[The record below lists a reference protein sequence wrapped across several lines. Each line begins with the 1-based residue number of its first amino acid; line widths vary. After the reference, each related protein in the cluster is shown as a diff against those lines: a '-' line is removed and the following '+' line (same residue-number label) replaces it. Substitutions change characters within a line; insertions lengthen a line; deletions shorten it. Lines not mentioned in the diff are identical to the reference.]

1 MAEKILTKNP
11 DPSKKG
17 VKIDKDRYDFV
28 HDEIIGLLKDKGPL
42 GAMQMVNE
50 MDKRL
55 GGDKKVG
62 FSIGWYTTAIRLDM
76 EARGELLYNRKAKKP
91 VVALPS

>member
-1 MAEKILTKNP
+1 M
-11 DPSKKG
+11 
-17 VKIDKDRYDFV
+17 IDKDRYDFV
-28 HDEIIGLLKDKGPL
+28 RGEILGLLKDKGPL

-62 FSIGWYTTAIRLDM
+62 FSIGWYVTAIRLDM
-76 EARGELLYNRKAKKP
+76 EARGELDYDRGAKKP
-91 VVALPS
+91 LITLPS